1 MIQKKILIVEDEA
14 IVAMENKMNLS
25 MAGYSVVASVS
36 SGEDALYKIAEVI
49 PDLILMD
56 IKLKGS
62 ISGIETVEQIR
73 KKNNIPVIF
82 ITGNS
87 DNKTLEQIKDITNT
101 TYLLKPV
108 LTQDLLEE
116 VKKMIVD

>member
-36 SGEDALYKIAEVI
+36 SGEDALYKIDEVI

-56 IKLKGS
+56 IKLKGR

>member
-36 SGEDALYKIAEVI
+36 SGEDALYKIDEVI

-56 IKLKGS
+56 IKLKGR

-73 KKNNIPVIF
+73 KKNDIPVIF